1 MKRVLAMICGVLAF
15 ATTMAATPENNNNAP
30 IEVGDKYVDIA
41 LTNTKGDVVA
51 VSKLLA
57 EGKWVLIDFWA
68 TWCGPCR
75 GEIPHLV
82 EAYAEYAPKGLEIY
96 GISLD
101 RSGSEQQWKRFVEEN
116 KMTWINVWGIDG
128 RGCPA
133 ADAYGVEYIPSNYL
147 VSPEGVVVA
156 TGLRGNEIKNI
167 LANHIK

>member
-1 MKRVLAMICGVLAF
+1 MICGVLAF
-15 ATTMAATPENNNNAP
+15 ATTMAATPENSNNAP

-41 LTNTKGDVVA
+41 LTDTKGDVVA
-51 VSKLLA
+51 VSELLA